1 VPIHLPYAK
10 GDRTRF
16 PRSRLHEAA
25 LASLTFLLSFPSTL
39 FAADPPLRIDR
50 IEIVRKDIFDTT
62 KVEDRHI
69 FGSVVN
75 DLHVLTREDVVR
87 RELLFKEGD
96 ELDETVLQES
106 ARNLRALGYL
116 GDVTISSY
124 AITET
129 SAVVAV
135 VTQDRWSIDMLP
147 AYKQEG
153 GASAQRYTLKDDNF
167 LGGGHSLSLS
177 YSYQTDRPSPHGTDL
192 ILRERNLFGTRL
204 KALVQQRN
212 AWDQQK
218 TAIGLEQAYF
228 SDRAPWAGGIYAE
241 FGHQK
246 QVFYRDGMLTYDQET
261 ERQMQRGWVSMSLG
275 SQALVRPVIGYLRIR
290 SDYVDP
296 RIYDNLD
303 LVTIS
308 TSYLNRAFVE
318 RSCLNSSGRTEDMPV
333 GFGAGVTMGKNFLTR
348 GVSAPLYVAG
358 VTLRCA
364 MLLTDRSYFGWN
376 ASFQGYWGGSR
387 KEEGTV
393 NVLLL
398 HHLKISTFQTFVAQ
412 VNAVVG
418 LGWSGRRQ
426 LLLGSSTG
434 LRGYNEQSFAGDR
447 MITYGLEHRIFTNMD
462 LLFFRIGGALF
473 LDGGTVWSGDA
484 PPGRQ
489 RFSNAA
495 GVGLRIENT
504 KVQGA
509 GLIRIEW
516 AMNLDER
523 KPGQIIISSRL
534 PFSAF
539 LDLDGVAGLW
549 APEGE

>member
-177 YSYQTDRPSPHGTDL
+177 YSYQTDRPSPHGTEVV
-192 ILRERNLFGTRL
+192 LRERNLFGTRL
-204 KALVQQRN
+204 QALLQQKN
-212 AWDQQK
+212 GWDQQR
-218 TAIGLEQAYF
+218 TSVGLEQVYY
-228 SDRAPWAGGIYAE
+228 SDRTPWAGGIYTE
-241 FGHQK
+241 FGRQK
-246 QVFYRDGMLTYDQET
+246 QVFYRDGMVAYDEET
-261 ERQMQRGWVSMSLG
+261 DRQVQRGWFSMSFG
-275 SQALVRPVIGYLRIR
+275 SDALMRPLIGYLRIR

-303 LVTIS
+303 LVTVS
-308 TSYLNRAFVE
+308 TSFLSRAFVE
-318 RSCLNSSGRTEDMPV
+318 RSCLNSSGRTEDMPL
-333 GFGAGVTMGKNFLTR
+333 GFGAGVTLGRNFLTG

-358 VTLRCA
+358 VTLRHA
-364 MLLTDRSYFGWN
+364 MLLTDRFYLGWN

-387 KEEGTV
+387 KEEATV
-393 NVLLL
+393 SVLLL
-398 HHLKISTFQTFVAQ
+398 HHLKISAFQTLVAQ
-412 VNAVVG
+412 VNAVAG

-434 LRGYNEQSFAGDR
+434 LRGYGEKSFAGDR
-447 MITYGLEHRIFTNMD
+447 MITYGLEHRIFVD
-462 LLFFRIGGALF
+462 LNVLFFRVGGALF

-504 KVQGA
+504 KVQGV
-509 GLIRIEW
+509 GLIRIDW

-523 KPGQIIISSRL
+523 KPGQIILSSRL

-539 LDLDGVAGLW
+539 LDLDSVAGLW
-549 APEGE
+549 SPEGE

>member
-1 VPIHLPYAK
+1 MPTHLPYAN
-10 GDRTRF
+10 GGRTRF
-16 PRSRLHEAA
+16 PRSRAHEAA
-25 LASLTFLLSFPSTL
+25 LALLTFLLSCPSTL
-39 FAADPPLRIDR
+39 FPADPPLRIDR

-129 SAVVAV
+129 TAVIAV

-153 GASAQRYTLKDDNF
+153 GATAQRYTLKDDNF

-177 YSYQTDRPSPHGTDL
+177 YSYQTDRPSPHGTEVVF
-192 ILRERNLFGTRL
+192 RERNLFGTRL
-204 KALVQQRN
+204 QALLQQRN
-212 AWDQQK
+212 GWDQQR
-218 TAIGLEQAYF
+218 TAVALEQTYY
-228 SDRAPWAGGIYAE
+228 SDRTPWAGGIAAE
-241 FGHQK
+241 FGRQK
-246 QVFYRDGMLTYDQET
+246 QVFYRDGIVAYDEET
-261 ERQMQRGWVSMSLG
+261 DRELQRGWFSMSFG
-275 SQALVRPVIGYLRIR
+275 SDALLRPVIGYLRIR

-308 TSYLNRAFVE
+308 TSFLKRAFVE
-318 RSCLNSSGRTEDMPV
+318 RSCLNSSGRTEDMPL
-333 GFGAGVTMGKNFLTR
+333 GFGAGVTLGRNFLAQ
-348 GVSAPLYVAG
+348 GASAPRYVAS
-358 VTLRCA
+358 VTLRHA
-364 MLLTDRSYFGWN
+364 MLLTDRFYLGWN

-387 KEEGTV
+387 KEESTV

-398 HHLKISTFQTFVAQ
+398 HHLKISAFQTFVAQ
-412 VNAVVG
+412 VNVVAG

-434 LRGYNEQSFAGDR
+434 LRGYGEKSFAGDR
-447 MITYGLEHRIFTNMD
+447 MITYGLEHRIFTSLN
-462 LLFFRIGGALF
+462 LLFFRVGGALF

-509 GLIRIEW
+509 GLIRIDW

-539 LDLDGVAGLW
+539 LDLDSVVGLW
-549 APEGE
+549 SPEGE

>member
-1 VPIHLPYAK
+1 MNPMPH
-10 GDRTRF
+10 GNRMRF
-16 PRSRLHEAA
+16 SCCRPHEAA
-25 LASLTFLLSFPSTL
+25 LALLAFLLSCPSTL
-39 FAADPPLRIDR
+39 FPADPPRRIVT

-62 KVEDRHI
+62 KAEDRHF
-69 FGSVVN
+69 FGSVLN
-75 DLHVLTREDVVR
+75 GLHVLTREDVVR
-87 RELLFKEGD
+87 KELLFKEGD
-96 ELDETVLQES
+96 QLDETLLQES
-106 ARNLRALGYL
+106 ARNLRSLGYL

-124 AITET
+124 ALTDT

-153 GASAQRYTLKDDNF
+153 GATAQRYTLSDDNF

-177 YSYQTDRPSPHGTDL
+177 YSYQTDRPSPHGTEL

-204 KALVQQRN
+204 QALLQQRN
-212 AWDQQK
+212 GWDRQQ
-218 TAIGLEQAYF
+218 TAVGLEQAYY

-241 FGHQK
+241 FGRQK
-246 QVFYRDGMLTYDQET
+246 RVFYRDGMLDYNQET
-261 ERQMQRGWVSMSLG
+261 ERQMQRGWLSMSFG
-275 SQALVRPVIGYLRIR
+275 SHALMRPVIGYLRIR
-290 SDYVDP
+290 SDYIDP
-296 RIYDNLD
+296 RICDNLD

-318 RSCLNSSGRTEDMPV
+318 RSCLNSSGRTEDMPL
-333 GFGAGVTMGKNFLTR
+333 GFGVGVTLGRNFLTR
-348 GVSAPLYVAG
+348 GVSAPLYMAS
-358 VTLRCA
+358 VTLRHA
-364 MLLTDRSYFGWN
+364 VLLTDRSYVGWN
-376 ASFQGYWGGSR
+376 ASFQGYWGGAR

-398 HHLKISTFQTFVAQ
+398 HHLKISTYQTFVAQ
-412 VNAVVG
+412 VNAVAG

-426 LLLGSSTG
+426 FLLGSSTG
-434 LRGYNEQSFAGDR
+434 LRGYGERTFAGDR
-447 MITYGLEHRIFTNMD
+447 MITYGLEHRIFTNLD
-462 LLFFRIGGALF
+462 LFFFRIGGALF
-473 LDGGTVWSGDA
+473 LDGGAVWSGSA

-495 GVGLRIENT
+495 GLGLRIENT
-504 KVQGA
+504 KVQGD
-509 GLIRIEW
+509 GLIRIDW

-523 KPGQIIISSRL
+523 KPGQIIISSKL

-549 APEGE
+549 SPEGE

>member
-1 VPIHLPYAK
+1 MNPMPH
-10 GDRTRF
+10 GNRMRF
-16 PRSRLHEAA
+16 PCCRPHDAA
-25 LASLTFLLSFPSTL
+25 LALLALLLSCPSTL
-39 FAADPPLRIDR
+39 FPAGPPRRIVT

-62 KVEDRHI
+62 KAEDRH
-69 FGSVVN
+69 FVGSVVN
-75 DLHVLTREDVVR
+75 GFHVLTREDVVR
-87 RELLFKEGD
+87 KELLFKEGD
-96 ELDETVLQES
+96 QLDETLLQES
-106 ARNLRALGYL
+106 ARNLRSLGYL
-116 GDVTISSY
+116 GDVTISWY
-124 AITET
+124 ALTET
-129 SAVVAV
+129 SAVVTV

-153 GASAQRYTLKDDNF
+153 GATAQRYTLKDDNF
-167 LGGGHSLSLS
+167 IGGGHSLSLS
-177 YSYQTDRPSPHGTDL
+177 YSYQTDRPSPHGTEL

-204 KALVQQRN
+204 QALLQQRN
-212 AWDQQK
+212 GWDRQQ
-218 TAIGLEQAYF
+218 TAVGLEQAYF

-241 FGHQK
+241 FGRQK
-246 QVFYRDGMLTYDQET
+246 RVFYRDGMLDYDEET
-261 ERQMQRGWVSMSLG
+261 ERQMQRGWLSMSFG
-275 SQALVRPVIGYLRIR
+275 SHALVRPVIGYLRIR
-290 SDYVDP
+290 SDYIDP
-296 RIYDNLD
+296 RSCDNLD

-318 RSCLNSSGRTEDMPV
+318 RSCLNSAGRTEDMPLGLGV
-333 GFGAGVTMGKNFLTR
+333 GVTLGKNFLTR
-348 GVSAPLYVAG
+348 GVSAPLYIAS
-358 VTLRCA
+358 VTLRHA
-364 MLLTDRSYFGWN
+364 MLLTDRFYVGWN
-376 ASFQGYWGGSR
+376 ASFQGYWGGTR

-398 HHLKISTFQTFVAQ
+398 HHLKISTYQTIVAQ
-412 VNAVVG
+412 VNAVAG

-426 LLLGSSTG
+426 FLLGSSTG
-434 LRGYNEQSFAGDR
+434 LRGYGEKTFAGDR
-447 MITYGLEHRIFTNMD
+447 MITYGVEHRIFTNLD

-509 GLIRIEW
+509 GLIRIDW

-523 KPGQIIISSRL
+523 KPGQIIISSKL

-549 APEGE
+549 SPEGE